1 MMPTP
6 ALGDVNRSIRLTSER
21 NEAARFDAL
30 PELGLGND
38 REPTTETTRANDMPN
53 PYGAP
58 EISVQDVH
66 AKQQDSE
73 EFILVD
79 VREPNE
85 LELASLPEDAFIS
98 LPLSELRTRRL
109 DAVPEALRQNK
120 DAEVVIF
127 CHKGLRSAQVTV
139 FLRQQGW
146 SNVVSM
152 AGGIDAWAEEID
164 ETVGTYVSM

>member
-1 MMPTP
+1 
-6 ALGDVNRSIRLTSER
+6 
-21 NEAARFDAL
+21 
-30 PELGLGND
+30 
-38 REPTTETTRANDMPN
+38 MPN

-66 AKQQDSE
+66 AKQEGGE

-85 LELASLPEDAFIS
+85 LELASLAEDAFTS
-98 LPLSELRTRRL
+98 LPLSDLRARRL
-109 DAVPEALRQNK
+109 DALPEELRQNK
-120 DAEVVIF
+120 DVEVVVF

-146 SNVVSM
+146 SNAVSM
-152 AGGIDAWAEEID
+152 AGGIDAWADEID
-164 ETVGTYVSM
+164 ESVGKYASM

>member
-1 MMPTP
+1 
-6 ALGDVNRSIRLTSER
+6 
-21 NEAARFDAL
+21 
-30 PELGLGND
+30 
-38 REPTTETTRANDMPN
+38 MPN

-66 AKQQDSE
+66 AKQQDGE

-85 LELASLPEDAFIS
+85 LELASLPEDAFTS
-98 LPLSELRTRRL
+98 LPLSDLRERRL
-109 DAVPEALRQNK
+109 EAVPDALSQDK
-120 DAEVVIF
+120 DAEVVVF

-146 SNVVSM
+146 SKAVSM

-164 ETVGTYVSM
+164 ESVGKYASL

>member
-1 MMPTP
+1 
-6 ALGDVNRSIRLTSER
+6 
-21 NEAARFDAL
+21 
-30 PELGLGND
+30 
-38 REPTTETTRANDMPN
+38 MPN

-66 AKQQDSE
+66 AKQQDGE
-73 EFILVD
+73 EFVLVD

-85 LELASLPEDAFIS
+85 LELASLAEDAFTS
-98 LPLSELRTRRL
+98 LPLSDLRERRL
-109 DAVPEALRQNK
+109 EAVPDALSQDK
-120 DAEVVIF
+120 DAEVVVF

-146 SNVVSM
+146 SKAVSM

-164 ETVGTYVSM
+164 ESVGKYASL